1 MHLQEK
7 LYTQLTQV
15 CNGSSGIGLKGG
27 EVATTRNYFVIKVPQ
42 PFDQIKV
49 GGI

>member
-1 MHLQEK
+1 MTEEVGRSVFK
-7 LYTQLTQV
+7 FF
-15 CNGSSGIGLKGG
+15 KGG